1 MNKSK
6 FIRFLIGHLSGH
18 GYVVSQSSND
28 ADTFIVEHA
37 LQSAKSGN
45 PTVVVADDT
54 DIIVLLM
61 HQYQMNTME
70 DVFFQSEAT
79 RRSKSGLRIIST
91 RKAVSNYDAE
101 MLFNLPFLY
110 AWGVDVTLYLQFLGK
125 VNVKSSSISLALQ
138 KYMLRV

>member
-1 MNKSK
+1 M
-6 FIRFLIGHLSGH
+6 GHLSGH
-18 GYVVSQSSND
+18 GYVVGQSAND
-28 ADTFIVEHA
+28 ADTLIVKHA

-79 RRSKSGLRIIST
+79 RRSKSGLRIISI
-91 RKAVSNYDAE
+91 RKAVINYDAE
-101 MLFNLPFLY
+101 ILY
-110 AWGVDVTLYLQFLGK
+110 TWSGCDSVSAIFGQGK
-125 VNVKSSSISLALQ
+125 RKVIK
-138 KYMLRV
+138 